1 MYKPLTLEKTNKE
14 VEKMNKTLWLDFSK
28 KSNYPKLDKNL
39 DVDILIIGGGI
50 CGILLAYHLQ
60 KYFDK
65 IVIVDQNK
73 LYHNTTGH
81 TTGKVTSQ
89 HGYIYYDLIN
99 MHSKTIA
106 KEYYKANQLAVNY
119 LKELITN
126 EQIDCDME
134 IVNATLFAMDDNEL
148 QMLKNEEQAY
158 QMLEIPYLKETITI
172 GTNNYQALKIP
183 NQIAFNVVKFL
194 DHILAKLDEQKVSI
208 YENTKIKKTIT
219 QLEPLAVTT
228 EGFIIK
234 AKQMISASHYPVYR
248 GFNFYFTKLIPSI
261 SYVVVGKAID
271 TLNLDNEIFINIAN
285 PARSI
290 RYGYKDNEKYIIL
303 AGNSRDSSKMND
315 FEEEINDLKQFGKD
329 HLQITE
335 YLYEWYT
342 QDYQVCDLIPFIGRI
357 KNTNIYMAA
366 GFNKWGLSHSVLASL
381 ILTDLI
387 VNGYV
392 KYEDIFNPNRKL
404 LLSKTL
410 KYNLKMIKTYISSK
424 LDNQIKDIE
433 IGPNEGKIAKIDGRK
448 YGIFK
453 DSNHKIYLVKPTCPH
468 MGCSLLYNNV
478 SKTFDCPCHGSR
490 FKYDGTCIDGPSNKS
505 LSCFIFEGE

>member
-1 MYKPLTLEKTNKE
+1 M
-14 VEKMNKTLWLDFSK
+14 
-28 KSNYPKLDKNL
+28 
-39 DVDILIIGGGI
+39 
-50 CGILLAYHLQ
+50 
-60 KYFDK
+60 
-65 IVIVDQNK
+65 
-73 LYHNTTGH
+73 
-81 TTGKVTSQ
+81 
-89 HGYIYYDLIN
+89 
-99 MHSKTIA
+99 
-106 KEYYKANQLAVNY
+106 
-119 LKELITN
+119 
-126 EQIDCDME
+126 
-134 IVNATLFAMDDNEL
+134 
-148 QMLKNEEQAY
+148 
-158 QMLEIPYLKETITI
+158 
-172 GTNNYQALKIP
+172 
-183 NQIAFNVVKFL
+183 VKFL

-357 KNTNIYMAA
+357 KIQTFI
-366 GFNKWGLSHSVLASL
+366 WLP
-381 ILTDLI
+381 DLI
-387 VNGYV
+387 NG
-392 KYEDIFNPNRKL
+392 
-404 LLSKTL
+404 
-410 KYNLKMIKTYISSK
+410 
-424 LDNQIKDIE
+424 
-433 IGPNEGKIAKIDGRK
+433 G
-448 YGIFK
+448 
-453 DSNHKIYLVKPTCPH
+453 
-468 MGCSLLYNNV
+468 
-478 SKTFDCPCHGSR
+478 
-490 FKYDGTCIDGPSNKS
+490 
-505 LSCFIFEGE
+505 